1 MSANLRDIGGIQVYC
16 TISEHHNDTQVIT
29 EHPVEVGAPISD
41 HKYLNPTRVEIT
53 VAAPDQSD
61 GAPSMQQFY
70 AQFLQLMAQDSLF
83 SITTG
88 KRQYVNQQIESIEE
102 STDVNSENI
111 CKLIIRCR
119 EVILVY
125 TDIYTA
131 APSAQSNAPTTA
143 APAQQGAKQPVPATG
158 QPSQAASVNNNPI
171 PGVPTMTTIGG

>member
-1 MSANLRDIGGIQVYC
+1 MAANIRDIGGIKVYC
-16 TISEHHNDTQVIT
+16 TISEHHVDTQVIT

-53 VAAPDQSD
+53 VAAPDQAD

-70 AQFLQLMAQDSLF
+70 AQFLQLMASNDLF
-83 SITTG
+83 NITTG
-88 KRQYVNQQIESIEE
+88 KRQYVNQQIEAIEE

-125 TDIYTA
+125 TDIYSATPA
-131 APSAQSNAPTTA
+131 AQSNAPATA
-143 APAQQGAKQPVPATG
+143 SPSNQGQKQPVPASG
-158 QPSQAASVNNNPI
+158 NPSQAGSVNNNPI
-171 PGVPTMTTIGG
+171 PGVPTVTTLGG